1 MSNQNKNIAIVISD
15 MGSGGAQKIVSSLI
29 GYLIDQGH
37 TLTLIT
43 LDDGK
48 SDFFK
53 APEQCARIALDLQQ
67 NSTGKLSGIFANL
80 KRIRTL
86 RRAIKKTNC
95 DTVISFIAPT
105 NILTILATRFLNV
118 KVIISERNDPAR
130 QSYGRFWDWAR
141 EKTYRYA
148 DMVSANSK
156 NAIEHLNNYVPKDK
170 LFFIPNHL
178 NKAEQPYIVKQNN
191 KAKVILSVGRLHHQ
205 KAMDTLIK
213 AFAEFHKSNQD
224 WHLKILGQ
232 GSLENELKELSA
244 SLNLDEAIQ
253 FEGVSDNPYEYY
265 KEASVFAL
273 ASRHEGTPNALLEA
287 MSCGVCP
294 VISNAC
300 TEALAY
306 IENKKSGI
314 VFPVDDVSALA
325 NALDSI
331 CNDLPARQE
340 YADQAMKN
348 VEALNAEHTLKE
360 WDKLINKVNSK

>member
-15 MGSGGAQKIVSSLI
+15 MGSGGAQKIVRSLLE
-29 GYLIDQGH
+29 YLINQGH

-48 SDFFK
+48 NDFFK
-53 APEQCARIALDLQQ
+53 APKQCARIALDLQQ
-67 NSTGKLSGIFANL
+67 NSIGKIFGILANI

-86 RRAIKKTNC
+86 RKAIKKTKC

-105 NILTILATRFLNV
+105 NILAILATRFMNV

-148 DMVSANSK
+148 DIVSANSK
-156 NAIEHLNNYVPKDK
+156 NAVEHLKKYVPQDK

-178 NKAEQPYIVKQNN
+178 NKANKQYILKQDN
-191 KAKVILSVGRLHHQ
+191 KEKVILSVGRLHHQ

-213 AFAEFHKSNQD
+213 AFAEFHRSNQD
-224 WHLKILGQ
+224 WQLKILGQ
-232 GSLENELKELSA
+232 GALENELKELSQ

-294 VISNAC
+294 VISDAC

-306 IENKKSGI
+306 IDDKKSGI
-314 VFPVDDVSALA
+314 VFPVDDISTLA
-325 NALDSI
+325 NALDNI

-348 VEALNAEHTLKE
+348 IEVLYAEHTLKE
-360 WDKLINKVNSK
+360 WDKLINKVSSK

>member
-1 MSNQNKNIAIVISD
+1 MNNQNSNIAIIISD
-15 MGSGGAQKIVSSLI
+15 MGSGGAQKIISSLI
-29 GYLIDQGH
+29 EYLINQGH
-37 TLTLIT
+37 KLTLIT
-43 LDDGK
+43 LDDGNN
-48 SDFFK
+48 DFFN
-53 APEQCARIALDLQQ
+53 APKQCTRISLNLQQ
-67 NSTGKLSGIFANL
+67 NSNGKLSGIFANL
-80 KRIRTL
+80 KRIKTL
-86 RRAIKKTNC
+86 RRAIKKTKC

-105 NILTILATRFLNV
+105 NILTILATRFLRI

-156 NAIEHLNNYVPKDK
+156 NALEHLKNYVSQDK

-178 NKAEQPYIVKQNN
+178 NKAEQQYIVAQEN
-191 KAKVILSVGRLHHQ
+191 KEKVILSVGRLHHQ

-213 AFAEFHKSNQD
+213 AFAAFQKTNQD

-232 GSLENELKELSA
+232 GALENELKALSA
-244 SLNLDEAIQ
+244 SLNLNGSIQ
-253 FEGVSDNPYEYY
+253 FEGVTNNPYEYY

-294 VISNAC
+294 VISDAC

-306 IENKKSGI
+306 IDHQKSGI
-314 VFPVDDVSALA
+314 VFPVDDIDALA
-325 NALDSI
+325 NTLDKI
-331 CNDLPARQE
+331 CNNLPARQE

-348 VEALNAEHTLKE
+348 VEVLYAEHTLKE
-360 WDKLINKVNSK
+360 WDKLINMVNNK